1 MLLHVYICDREVTSK
16 ITIEII
22 TVTIV
27 IITNYIIIKCY
38 VTIPTVTATVTVAMT
53 ITKVSGT
60 NNSNII
66 NQKQRS

>member
-1 MLLHVYICDREVTSK
+1 MFLNIYICDREIFSK
-16 ITIEII
+16 ITTEIT

-27 IITNYIIIKCY
+27 IITNYIVMKCC

-53 ITKVSGT
+53 ITKVSSSS
-60 NNSNII
+60 NSNFI